1 MQTPLSPT
9 LWRTC
14 RVLANASRLRV
25 LKTVLDHG
33 PACVGAIARAG
44 GISEVS
50 ATQQLRLLQA
60 RGLLATVRQSRW
72 VYYSAGADPAVE
84 HAAPLLA
91 ALRQAFARG
100 MEAPDLL
107 FALTAF
113 THPRRIALARIL
125 AAGPASV
132 EEMSVRGGL
141 SRVACY
147 RHMDKLE
154 RRGFVKLGDGNRFQ
168 LVSPDSVFAAALLR
182 EALGSGA
189 RR

>member
-33 PACVGAIARAG
+33 PACVGAIARVG
-44 GISEVS
+44 GVSEVS

-60 RGLLATVRQSRW
+60 RGLLAATRQSRW
-72 VYYSAGADPAVE
+72 VYYSASADPAVE

-100 MEAPDLL
+100 VETPELL
-107 FALTAF
+107 FALTAY
-113 THPRRIALARIL
+113 THPRRIALVRLL

-132 EEMSVRGGL
+132 DEMSARGGL

-147 RHMDKLE
+147 RHVDKLK
-154 RRGFVKLGDGNRFQ
+154 RRGIVKLGDGNRFQ
-168 LVSPDSVFAAALLR
+168 LASPAFAFGAALLL

-189 RR
+189 HR